1 MSSVVT
7 SQINCRPLRTAGL
20 STTIQLM
27 SELREQYLDQE
38 NFTAAISAT
47 ETNLD
52 KTDIKL

>member
-52 KTDIKL
+52 KTEIKL

>member
-1 MSSVVT
+1 MT

-20 STTIQLM
+20 STTIQLIM

>member
-1 MSSVVT
+1 MT

-27 SELREQYLDQE
+27 SELREQYYVDQE